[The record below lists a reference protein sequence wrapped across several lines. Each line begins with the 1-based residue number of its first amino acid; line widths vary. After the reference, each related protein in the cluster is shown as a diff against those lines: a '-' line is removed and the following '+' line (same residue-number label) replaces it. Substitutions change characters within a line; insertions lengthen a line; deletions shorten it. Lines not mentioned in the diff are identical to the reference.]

1 MADVFGSLPIQ
12 PMGGG
17 GGALSA
23 TRAPPQLLLF
33 SGPCVAAVGIGG
45 GGGTCQ
51 RVPEDGS
58 RLAVMEA
65 AYICMMICTQQ
76 RLDRQKGADL
86 AGDPPSRPPERRARR
101 EGLNQWRY
109 RLDLDDQVPPYEEL

>member
-1 MADVFGSLPIQ
+1 MYLCPVRAL
-12 PMGGG
+12 GGW
-17 GGALSA
+17 GGACAQCHSCASSA
-23 TRAPPQLLLF
+23 PLVFWPLCGC
-33 SGPCVAAVGIGG
+33 SAVGIGG

-65 AYICMMICTQQ
+65 AYICMMICTQR